1 MKKNQEKLVK
11 FLCIQFEPKFKDI
24 KENISHLDQMLQKY
38 SEKDEIDIIVFP
50 EMSLSGYIFD
60 NLEDIKPYASLYNQ
74 GEQYEFISNLSKRLK
89 CYSYLG
95 YAEVTQDG
103 KYYNSCF
110 IITPEGESLPSYRK
124 HFLYTDDER
133 WSLEGKNFGYIEIT
147 TKKGIQLKLG
157 IGICMDINPYKFKSP
172 FKKMEFANHCLNKNV
187 DLIIFPTNWIDSEPN
202 DTSEL
207 HKHDLWNYWMERME
221 PYKKKN
227 LKNKKNVYMLC
238 ANRIG
243 TEKTTTFHGCS
254 CIMKIA
260 PDFEVIAGAGLKE
273 EAIVEAT
280 LNL

>member
-1 MKKNQEKLVK
+1 MKDNTKNHIKV
-11 FLCIQFEPKFKDI
+11 LCIQFEPKYKDV
-24 KENISHLDQMLQKY
+24 KSNISHLEQMLSKY
-38 SEKDEIDIIVFP
+38 SEKDDIDIIVFP
-50 EMSLSGYIFD
+50 EMALSGYIFD
-60 NLEDIKPYASLYNQ
+60 NAQDIQPYMSLYNQ
-74 GEQYEFISNLSKRLK
+74 GEQYEFVSNLSKRLK
-89 CYSYLG
+89 CYSFLG
-95 YAEVTQDG
+95 YAEVTQKG
-103 KYYNSCF
+103 HYYNSCF

-172 FKKMEFANHCLNKNV
+172 FKKMEFANHCLKKNV

-227 LKNKKNVYMLC
+227 SKNKKNVYMLC

>member
-1 MKKNQEKLVK
+1 MKDNTKNHIKV
-11 FLCIQFEPKFKDI
+11 LCIQFEPKYKDV
-24 KENISHLDQMLQKY
+24 KSNISHLEQMLSKY
-38 SEKDEIDIIVFP
+38 SEKDDIDIIVFP
-50 EMSLSGYIFD
+50 EMALSGYIFD
-60 NLEDIKPYASLYNQ
+60 NAQDIQPYMSLYNQ
-74 GEQYEFISNLSKRLK
+74 GEQYEFVSNLSKRLK
-89 CYSYLG
+89 CYSFLG
-95 YAEVTQDG
+95 YAEVTQKG
-103 KYYNSCF
+103 HYYNSCF

-227 LKNKKNVYMLC
+227 SKNKKNVYMLC

>member
-1 MKKNQEKLVK
+1 MKDNTKNHIKV
-11 FLCIQFEPKFKDI
+11 LCIQFEPKYKDV
-24 KENISHLDQMLQKY
+24 KSNISHLEQMLSKY
-38 SEKDEIDIIVFP
+38 SEKDDIDIIVFP
-50 EMSLSGYIFD
+50 EMALSGYIFD
-60 NLEDIKPYASLYNQ
+60 NAQDIQPYMSLYNQ
-74 GEQYEFISNLSKRLK
+74 GEQYEFVSNLSKRLK
-89 CYSYLG
+89 CYSFLG
-95 YAEVTQDG
+95 YAEVTQEG
-103 KYYNSCF
+103 HYYNSCF

-227 LKNKKNVYMLC
+227 SKNKKNVYMLC

>member
-1 MKKNQEKLVK
+1 MKDNTKNHIKV
-11 FLCIQFEPKFKDI
+11 LCIQFEPKYKDV
-24 KENISHLDQMLQKY
+24 KSNISHLEQMLSKY
-38 SEKDEIDIIVFP
+38 SEKDDIDIIVFP
-50 EMSLSGYIFD
+50 EMALSGYIFD
-60 NLEDIKPYASLYNQ
+60 NAQDIQPYMSLYNQ
-74 GEQYEFISNLSKRLK
+74 GEQYEFVSNLSKRLK
-89 CYSYLG
+89 CYSFLG
-95 YAEVTQDG
+95 YAEVTQEG
-103 KYYNSCF
+103 HYYNSCF

-227 LKNKKNVYMLC
+227 SKNKKNVYMLC

-273 EAIVEAT
+273 EAIVEAI

>member
-1 MKKNQEKLVK
+1 MEDNTKNHIKV
-11 FLCIQFEPKFKDI
+11 LCIQFEPKYKDV
-24 KENISHLDQMLQKY
+24 KSNISHLEQMLSKY
-38 SEKDEIDIIVFP
+38 SEKDDIDIIVFP
-50 EMSLSGYIFD
+50 EMALSGYIFD
-60 NLEDIKPYASLYNQ
+60 NAQDIQPYMSLYNQ
-74 GEQYEFISNLSKRLK
+74 GEQYEFVSNLSKRLK
-89 CYSYLG
+89 CYSFLG
-95 YAEVTQDG
+95 YAEVTQKG
-103 KYYNSCF
+103 HYYNSCF

-227 LKNKKNVYMLC
+227 SKNKKNVYMLC

>member
-1 MKKNQEKLVK
+1 MKDNTKNHIKV
-11 FLCIQFEPKFKDI
+11 LCIQFEPKYKDV
-24 KENISHLDQMLQKY
+24 KSNISHLEQMLSKY
-38 SEKDEIDIIVFP
+38 SEKDDIDIIVFP
-50 EMSLSGYIFD
+50 EMALSGYIFD
-60 NLEDIKPYASLYNQ
+60 NAQDIQPYMSLYNQ
-74 GEQYEFISNLSKRLK
+74 GEQYEFVSNLSKRLK
-89 CYSYLG
+89 CYSFLG
-95 YAEVTQDG
+95 YAEVTQKG
-103 KYYNSCF
+103 HYYNSCF

-227 LKNKKNVYMLC
+227 SKNKKNVYMLC

-260 PDFEVIAGAGLKE
+260 PGFEVITGAGLKE